1 MRGFL
6 CLLLLTMPGLG
17 LWSAA
22 QAAEPSNIR
31 IDFVH
36 PERFTDFR
44 IQDRDENA
52 SVPIFRNEIS
62 TYLSSVVAKRFPGKT
77 LTLRFT
83 DIDLAGRLGN
93 RPGFNQVRFDRQFG
107 WPIRLSFDYT
117 FTDSKGIVVAS
128 GSKALLA
135 QDYLYDYEYYAQ
147 SLKSSPVFYEK
158 ATLSKWVRGL
168 EPSSSRL
175 VGN

>member
-1 MRGFL
+1 MRRFF

-17 LWSAA
+17 LWSAL
-22 QAAEPSNIR
+22 AAEPSNIR

-52 SVPIFRNEIS
+52 SVPIFRNEVS
-62 TYLSSVVAKRFPGKT
+62 TYLSPVVAKRFPGKT

-93 RPGFNQVRFDRQFG
+93 RPRFNQVRFNRQFG
-107 WPIRLSFDYT
+107 SPIRLSFDYT
-117 FTDSKGIVVAS
+117 FLDSRGSVVGA
-128 GSKALLA
+128 GSKTLLA
-135 QDYLYDYEYYAQ
+135 QDYLHDYEYYAQ

>member
-1 MRGFL
+1 MRRFF

-17 LWSAA
+17 LWPA
-22 QAAEPSNIR
+22 QAAEPSNVR

-52 SVPIFRNEIS
+52 SVPIFGNEVS
-62 TYLSSVVAKRFPGKT
+62 TYLSPVVAKRFPGKT

-107 WPIRLSFDYT
+107 SPIKLFFYYT

-147 SLKSSPVFYEK
+147 
-158 ATLSKWVRGL
+158 
-168 EPSSSRL
+168 
-175 VGN
+175 